1 MKTFIIC
8 LLIGFSFSIYSQN
21 KEFNILDF
29 GAVSG
34 SDILSTNAIQQAI
47 NKASGVNGKV
57 IIPKGVFISGSV
69 YLKSNI
75 DLELEEGAVL
85 KGSDKRSDYEKR
97 DFTSLLIGRDI
108 ENIKIT
114 GKGSIDG
121 SGRELVKDIRRLIEN
136 GQIIDPAYTK
146 SGRPAESKR
155 PEIIQ
160 LTNCR
165 HIRMNGILLKNAACW
180 VESYTH
186 CHDLSIDSLRVE
198 STSFWNNDGIDVT
211 DCKNVRITNSSINS
225 ADDGIC
231 LKSENRNSCCD
242 SITIENCKIRSSASA
257 FKCGTASAGGF
268 KNITVKNLFIYDTY
282 RSAIALELVDG
293 GIMENIDI
301 SNVEAKNTG
310 NALFMVIG
318 TRNRNNEKNKTPG
331 VFQNIRISNVKVE
344 VPLGKPDKGYETE
357 GPPVKEPHNLFPSTI
372 IVGKPGFDI
381 QNVILENIEITF
393 AGGGITEIAN
403 SSFDHPGSIREHPND
418 YPEFSM
424 FGEIPAWGFYIR
436 HVSKMQF
443 KNIKLNLKNSDY
455 RPAFVFDDTNNIS
468 IKHVALN
475 SFQKVPAVVFNN
487 SNHVDIKSFN
497 VSGTY
502 TEKVKKLENCSDINI
517 K

>member
-1 MKTFIIC
+1 MKTFVFC
-8 LLIGFSFSIYSQN
+8 LLIGFSINCYSQN

-29 GAVSG
+29 GAISG
-34 SDILSTNAIQQAI
+34 SNTLSTKAIQESI
-47 NKASGVNGKV
+47 NKASGVKGKV

-75 DLELEEGAVL
+75 ELVLEDGAVL
-85 KGSDKRSDYEKR
+85 KGSDKRTDYEKR
-97 DFTSLLIGRDI
+97 DFTSLLIGKDI

-114 GKGSIDG
+114 GKGCIDG
-121 SGRELVKDIRRLIEN
+121 SGRELVKDIRQLIEN
-136 GQIIDPAYTK
+136 GQITDHAYTK

-165 HIRMNGILLKNAACW
+165 HIQIKGIMLKDAACW
-180 VESYTH
+180 VESYIN
-186 CHDLSIDSLRVE
+186 CMDLFIDSLRVE
-198 STSFWNNDGIDVT
+198 STAFWNNDGIDVT

-242 SITIENCKIRSSASA
+242 SITIENCRIRSSASA
-257 FKCGTASAGGF
+257 FKCGTASTGGF

-301 SNVEAKNTG
+301 SNIEAKNTG

-318 TRNRNNEKNKTPG
+318 TRNRDNEQHKVPG
-331 VFQNIRISNVKVE
+331 LFHNIHIKDLKVE
-344 VPLGKPDKGYETE
+344 VPSGKPDKGYETE

-381 QNVILENIEITF
+381 QDVKLKNIEITF
-393 AGGGITEIAN
+393 AGGGNTEIAN
-403 SSFDHPGSIREHPND
+403 SRFDNPESIPERPKE

-436 HVSKMQF
+436 HVNNMQM
-443 KNIKLNLKNSDY
+443 KNITLILKNSDY
-455 RPAFVFDDTNNIS
+455 RPAFVFDDTNTIS
-468 IKHVALN
+468 IKNIILN
-475 SFQKVPAVVFNN
+475 SIQKVPAFVFSN
-487 SNHVDIKSFN
+487 SDSVDIKSFSI
-497 VSGTY
+497 SGTY
-502 TEKVKKLENCSDINI
+502 SEKVKQLENCTNFHI

>member
-1 MKTFIIC
+1 MKTFIFC
-8 LLIGFSFSIYSQN
+8 LLIGFSFNCYSQN

-29 GAVSG
+29 GAIPG
-34 SDILSTNAIQQAI
+34 SDILCTKAIQEAI
-47 NKASGVNGKV
+47 TKASDVNGKV

-75 DLELEEGAVL
+75 ELNLEEGAVL
-85 KGSDKRSDYEKR
+85 KGSDKRSDYEER

-114 GKGSIDG
+114 GKGCIDG
-121 SGRELVKDIRRLIEN
+121 SGKELVKDTRRMIEN
-136 GQIIDPAYTK
+136 GQIPDPAYTK

-165 HIRMNGILLKNAACW
+165 HIRITGIMLKDAACW
-180 VESYTH
+180 VESYTN
-186 CHDLSIDSLRVE
+186 CNDLSIDCLRVE
-198 STSFWNNDGIDVT
+198 STTFWNNDGIDVT

-268 KNITVKNLFIYDTY
+268 KNITVKNLFIYNTY
-282 RSAIALELVDG
+282 RSAIALELADG

-318 TRNRNNEKNKTPG
+318 TRNRDNEQHKAPG
-331 VFQNIRISNVKVE
+331 VFQNIRISNLKVE
-344 VPLGKPDKGYETE
+344 ISSGKPDKGYETE
-357 GPPVKEPHNLFPSTI
+357 GPQVKGPHNLFPSTI

-381 QNVILENIEITF
+381 QNILLENIEITF
-393 AGGGITEIAN
+393 AGGGKTEIAN
-403 SSFDHPGSIREHPND
+403 SSFNNLGSIPERPKD
-418 YPEFSM
+418 YPEYSM

-436 HVSKMQF
+436 HANNMQF
-443 KNIKLNLKNSDY
+443 KNIKLILKNSDY
-455 RPAFVFDDTNNIS
+455 RPAFVFDDTNNIG
-468 IKHVALN
+468 IKNVDLN

-487 SNHVDIKSFN
+487 SGHVDIKSFN

-502 TEKVKKLENCSDINI
+502 SEKVKQLESCSDINI
-517 K
+517 R

>member
-1 MKTFIIC
+1 MRAFIFC
-8 LLIGFSFSIYSQN
+8 LLIGIPVSCYSQG

-29 GAVSG
+29 GAIPG
-34 SDILSTNAIQQAI
+34 SNTLSTKAIQEAI
-47 NKASGVNGKV
+47 KKASGVNGKV
-57 IIPKGVFISGSV
+57 IIPKGVFRSGSV

-75 DLELEEGAVL
+75 ELVLEDGAVL
-85 KGSDKRSDYEKR
+85 KGSDKRTDYEKR

-114 GKGSIDG
+114 GKGCIDG
-121 SGRELVKDIRRLIEN
+121 SGRELVKDIRQLIEN
-136 GQIIDPAYTK
+136 GQIADPAYTK
-146 SGRPAESKR
+146 SGRPTESKR

-160 LTNCR
+160 LINCR
-165 HIRMNGILLKNAACW
+165 HIQIKGIMLKDAACW
-180 VESYTH
+180 VESYIN
-186 CHDLSIDSLRVE
+186 CSDLFIDNLRVE
-198 STSFWNNDGIDVT
+198 STAFWNNDGIDVT
-211 DCKNVRITNSSINS
+211 DCKNVRITNSTINS

-242 SITIENCKIRSSASA
+242 SITIENCRIRSSASA

-318 TRNRNNEKNKTPG
+318 TRNRDNEHLKSPG
-331 VFQNIRISNVKVE
+331 LFHNIHIKDVKVE
-344 VPLGKPDKGYETE
+344 VPSGKPDKGYETE
-357 GPPVKEPHNLFPSTI
+357 GPLVKEPHNLFPSII

-381 QNVILENIEITF
+381 QNVRLKNIEITF
-393 AGGGITEIAN
+393 AGGGNPEIAN
-403 SSFDHPGSIREHPND
+403 SSFDKTGSIPEHPKE

-436 HVSKMQF
+436 HVNNMQM
-443 KNIKLNLKNSDY
+443 KNITLLLNNSDY
-455 RPAFVFDDTNNIS
+455 RPAFVFEDTKNIS
-468 IKHVALN
+468 IKNVVLN

-497 VSGTY
+497 ISGTY
-502 TEKVKKLENCSDINI
+502 SERVKQLGNCTNFQI